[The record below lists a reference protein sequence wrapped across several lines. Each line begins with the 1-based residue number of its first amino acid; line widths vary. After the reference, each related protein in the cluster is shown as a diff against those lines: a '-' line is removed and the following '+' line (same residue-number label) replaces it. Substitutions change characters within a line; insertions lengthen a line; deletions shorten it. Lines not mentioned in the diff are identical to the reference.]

1 MASPIVAIGKERD
14 KEYTRKEDENCNR
27 KIMSSSGIPDSSM
40 LCSNTYSKMATYC
53 SAFILSSTSLKIHI
67 PFHPMQPYTISEP
80 PPNLTIFWTSLAIS
94 PSPLLFHTYSC
105 PSDPI
110 LLILVLFDHITLFQS
125 STVLYIY
132 LRAKANLLCLWPLE
146 RCGFSSSPQ
155 PLSWLPWGYFSQSED
170 RQEHQWWYWCIEWHE
185 QHSWPCQ

>member
-132 LRAKANLLCLWPLE
+132 LRAKANLLFL
-146 RCGFSSSPQ
+146 
-155 PLSWLPWGYFSQSED
+155 
-170 RQEHQWWYWCIEWHE
+170 
-185 QHSWPCQ
+185 